1 MMKNYIYFFRNN
13 FKAVVFGI
21 LLILSSAGYAQVT
34 KTVGTTGADY
44 ATLKLAFDA
53 VNSGTL
59 TGAITLQVIDNTTE
73 TVSAVLN
80 ASGTGSA
87 SYTTV
92 IIYPTVTG
100 KTISGTISGPLIDL
114 NGADNVVIDGRLNQ
128 TGTKNLTISNTSA
141 ASTAGTSTIRFIN
154 DASSNTIK
162 YAYIKGSTL
171 DATGGIIN
179 FSTTTATTGNDSNII
194 DNNNITNTA
203 DANRP
208 LNAIY
213 SFGTSAK
220 ENSGNTISNNNI
232 YDFLN
237 KVAASNGINLSTNST
252 AWTIS
257 GNSFYETTQF
267 NTDGSIASTYAFTA
281 ININNAGVNFTVSNN
296 YIGGNSALAT
306 GTWEKSYTGTAGNTR
321 GSNNQFSG
329 IAINAGIATAGSE
342 SSIQGNTIKGFNWI
356 NSGNYTTGSFNG
368 LLLLGGTLN
377 VGTTLGNTI
386 GSPTTANAIKY
397 TAADGM
403 VNGIQI
409 NAATATGIIRVEN
422 NLVANITLIDYSA
435 FTGIFKNG
443 SATTVIIQNNTIRT
457 INASG
462 IYAVRL
468 AGIATQNGSGAMNV
482 AGYGIVGNTIS
493 GITNNSISGTPVS
506 GVTGILTQVK
516 ANIINNSISNL
527 TSYAA
532 NISNVDASVVGI
544 FARSNQDFTIRGN
557 RVWNIKNNNPSLGSS
572 AVQVVGI
579 FCDLSSLK
587 GATFNEI
594 SRNFIGDLSVADAS
608 ATGVII
614 LGIKAL
620 LQPLLSSG
628 SIKYAKVFNN
638 IVSIKGTTNA
648 TIYGISESDTNF
660 ATTTGYLDLYF
671 NTVNISG
678 GASAGANNSYA
689 LFSFSSVATGNIN
702 SNIFV
707 NTRSNSGTASGSH
720 YAINLAGATAPTSMN
735 YNNYY
740 VSGTGTVLGRFNGVD
755 QTTLTAWKA
764 ATGRDA
770 NSLNIDPQ
778 FNLAGG
784 TSVLHYKVAASLTGT
799 AVSGITTDYLAKT
812 RTVPT
817 MGAFEGVASNIYWL
831 GTTNNLWNV
840 GSNWSTGVV
849 PVSSNTIS
857 INSGTP
863 VLNQDFTVTGDLI
876 VSGTGTLTVSSAN
889 TLTVS
894 GIADFG
900 ERNVTFK
907 SDATATARFGTFT
920 GVLWNATNVTVE
932 RYIPGRRAYRFY
944 SSPVTTSTS
953 IYANL
958 QEGGSN
964 TAGLGTHITGA
975 GGSANGFDPTGT
987 NNPSMYTFDNATQ
1000 SWITGTNTNNTIL
1013 TPTTPIRLIVRG
1025 DRTISLATNT
1035 PPPTNTT
1042 LRATGTLFTGTT
1054 GISQSAVA
1062 DNYLFIGNP
1071 YQSPVNM
1078 KTTVSSATNLKQ
1090 YYYVWDPTL
1099 STRGAY
1105 VTRDL
1110 TAGVN
1115 STPSAVNDYLQPGQA
1130 CFVQASATAA
1140 TVLNFTE
1147 ANKYTTA
1154 TNPSVF
1160 RFANTQ
1166 EELPSL
1172 RVTLYDKNTLIAQGA
1187 AADGLVVLFGD
1198 DRTNAVDENDAGKLI
1213 NLDENLATKT
1223 SGKLFAIESKA
1234 LPTLTDEVQLDINT
1248 YRSTD
1253 YTLVIEGK
1261 NIEGVTAKLFDQLNQ
1276 TYTEIPESA
1285 AVNYNFSVNAGNA
1298 ASVAS
1303 DRFKI
1308 VFVDKPALN
1317 NEVFLYPNPSTGG
1330 IINLTFT
1337 DNTQESKVSIINI
1350 MGQLLYS
1357 KKVEAGQAV
1366 NLNQS
1371 FTPGVYFVKVE
1382 QGGKSVVKKL
1392 IIK

>member
-21 LLILSSAGYAQVT
+21 LLILSSAGYSQVT
-34 KTVGTTGADY
+34 KTVGTIGADY

-59 TGAITLQVIDNTTE
+59 TGAVTLQVIDNTTE

-100 KTISGTISGPLIDL
+100 KTISGAISGALIDL
-114 NGADNVVIDGRLNQ
+114 DGADNVVIDGRLNQ
-128 TGTKNLTISNTSA
+128 AGTKNLTISNTSF

-171 DATGGIIN
+171 EVTGGIIN
-179 FSTTTATTGNDSNII
+179 FSTTTATTGNDSNTI
-194 DNNNITNTA
+194 DNNNITNAA

-208 LNAIY
+208 LNSIY
-213 SFGTSAK
+213 SSGTSTK

-237 KVAASNGINLSTNST
+237 KTAASNGVNLSANST

-267 NTDGSIASTYAFTA
+267 NTDASIVATYAFTA
-281 ININNAGVNFTVSNN
+281 ITVNNNTGVNFTVSNN
-296 YIGGNSALAT
+296 FIGGNSAQAT
-306 GTWEKSYTGTAGNTR
+306 GTWEKSYTGTPGTNQ

-329 IAINAGIATAGSE
+329 IAINVGTSTA
-342 SSIQGNTIKGFNWI
+342 SSIQGNTVKGFNWI
-356 NSGNYTTGSFNG
+356 NSGSFTNGSFNG

-377 VGTTLGNTI
+377 VGTILGNTI
-386 GSPTTANAIKY
+386 GSPTTAEAIKY
-397 TAADGM
+397 TGVDGM
-403 VNGIQI
+403 FNGIQI
-409 NAATATGIIRVEN
+409 NASSTGDIKVEG
-422 NLVANITLIDYSA
+422 NLVANIRLIDYSA
-435 FTGIFKNG
+435 FTGIYKTG
-443 SATTVIIQNNTIRT
+443 SSTKVIIQNNTIRT
-457 INASG
+457 INATG
-462 IYAVRL
+462 VTAVRL
-468 AGIATQNGSGAMNV
+468 AGIATQSGSGSMLV
-482 AGYGIVGNTIS
+482 SGYGIVGNTIS
-493 GITNNSISGTPVS
+493 GITNNSVSGSPVS

-527 TSYAA
+527 TSYAV
-532 NISNVDASVVGI
+532 NNNDVDSSVLGI
-544 FARSNQDFTIRGN
+544 FARSNQDFIIKGN
-557 RVWNIKNNNPSLGSS
+557 KIWNIKNNSPTLGSV
-572 AVQVVGI
+572 AAQVVGI
-579 FCDLSSLK
+579 FCDTSTYAL
-587 GATFNEI
+587 NEI
-594 SRNFIGDLSVADAS
+594 SGNFVSDLSVADAS
-608 ATGVII
+608 STGAII
-614 LGIKAL
+614 VGIKVR
-620 LQPLLSSG
+620 LQTG
-628 SIKYAKVFNN
+628 TAKHTKLYNN
-638 IVSIKGTTNA
+638 VVSIKGTTSS
-648 TIYGISESDTNF
+648 TIYGITVADAAF

-671 NTVNISG
+671 NTVNITG

-755 QTTLTAWKA
+755 QTTLAAWKT
-764 ATGRDA
+764 ATARDG

-778 FNLAGG
+778 FTLAGG
-784 TSVLHYKVAASLTGT
+784 TSVLDYKVAVSLPGIAPVTT
-799 AVSGITTDYLAKT
+799 PTITTDYLAKT

-817 MGAFEGVASNIYWL
+817 MGAFEGIASNISWL

-849 PVSSNTIS
+849 PISSNTIS

-975 GGSANGFDPTGT
+975 GGSTNGFDPTGT
-987 NNPSMYTFDNATQ
+987 NNPSMYAFDNATQ

-1054 GISQSAVA
+1054 GVSESAVA

-1090 YYYVWDPTL
+1090 FYYVWDPTL
-1099 STRGAY
+1099 GTRGAY

-1110 TAGVN
+1110 TTETN
-1115 STPSAVNDYLQPGQA
+1115 SSITSAVDNYLQPGQA

-1198 DRTNAVDENDAGKLI
+1198 YRTNAVDENDAGKLI

-1223 SGKLFAIESKA
+1223 GGKLFSIESKA

-1276 TYTEIPESA
+1276 AYTEIPESA

-1382 QGGKSVVKKL
+1382 QGGKSVIKKL

>member
-13 FKAVVFGI
+13 FKVVFGM
-21 LLILSSAGYAQVT
+21 LLLLSSAGYSQIT
-34 KTVGTTGADY
+34 KTVGAAGADY

-59 TGAITLQVIDNTTE
+59 TGTITLQVIDNTTE
-73 TVSAVLN
+73 TASAVLN

-87 SYTTV
+87 SYTS
-92 IIYPTVTG
+92 IQIYPTVTN
-100 KTISGTISGPLIDL
+100 KTISGNLNGPIIDL
-114 NGADNVVIDGRLNQ
+114 NGADNVVIDGRVNQ
-128 TGTKNLTISNTSA
+128 TGTKNLTISNASVS
-141 ASTAGTSTIRFIN
+141 STAGTSTIRFIN

-171 DATGGIIN
+171 DVTGGIIN
-179 FSTTTATTGNDSNII
+179 FSTTTATTGNDSNTI
-194 DNNNITNTA
+194 DNNNITNAA
-203 DANRP
+203 DVNRP
-208 LNAIY
+208 LNSIY
-213 SFGTSAK
+213 SLGTSTK
-220 ENSGNTISNNNI
+220 ENSANTISNNNI

-237 KVAASNGINLSTNST
+237 KTAASNGVNLSTNST
-252 AWTIS
+252 VWTIS

-267 NTDGSIASTYAFTA
+267 NTDGSIGSAYAFTA
-281 ININNAGVNFTVSNN
+281 ITVNNAGVNFTVSNN
-296 YIGGNSALAT
+296 YIGGNSAQAT
-306 GTWEKSYTGTAGNTR
+306 GTWEKSYTGAAGNAV

-329 IAINAGIATAGSE
+329 IAINVGTSTA
-342 SSIQGNTIKGFNWI
+342 SSIQGNTVKGFNWI

-368 LLLLGGTLN
+368 LLLSGGALN
-377 VGTTLGNTI
+377 VGTILGNTI
-386 GSPTTANAIKY
+386 GSPATAESIKY
-397 TAADGM
+397 TGVDGM

-409 NAATATGIIRVEN
+409 NAPSSVGIITVQG
-422 NLVANITLIDYSA
+422 NLVANIRLIDYSA
-435 FTGIFKNG
+435 FSGIYKTG
-443 SATTVIIQNNTIRT
+443 SSTLVLIQNNTIRT
-457 INASG
+457 INATG
-462 IYAVRL
+462 VTAVRL
-468 AGIATQNGSGAMNV
+468 AGIKAESGSGTLLGT
-482 AGYGIVGNTIS
+482 GYGIVGNTIS
-493 GITNNSISGTPVS
+493 GMTNNSISGTPVS
-506 GVTGILTQVK
+506 GVTGILSQVK

-527 TSYAA
+527 TTYTV
-532 NISNVDASVVGI
+532 NTDIVDSSVVGI
-544 FARSNQDFTIRGN
+544 FARSNQDFIIKGN

-579 FCDLSSLK
+579 FCDTSTYSL
-587 GATFNEI
+587 NEI
-594 SRNFIGDLSVADAS
+594 SGNFVSDLSVADAS
-608 ATGVII
+608 STAAII
-614 LGIKAL
+614 LGIKVRL
-620 LQPLLSSG
+620 ITG
-628 SIKYAKVFNN
+628 TAKHTKLYNN
-638 IVSIKGTTNA
+638 VVSIKGTTSS
-648 TIYGISESDTNF
+648 TIYGITVADSGFT
-660 ATTTGYLDLYF
+660 TTTGYLDLYF
-671 NTVNISG
+671 NTVNITG

-689 LFSFSSVATGNIN
+689 LFSFSSVATGSIK

-707 NTRSNSGTASGSH
+707 NTRSNSGTASGAH
-720 YAINLAGATAPTSMN
+720 YAINLAGATAPTSMD

-755 QTTLTAWKA
+755 QTTLAAWKA
-764 ATGRDA
+764 ATLKDA

-778 FNLAGG
+778 FTLAGG
-784 TSVLHYKVAASLTGT
+784 TSVLDYKVAASLTGT

-812 RTVPT
+812 RSVPT

-849 PVSSNTIS
+849 PTSSNTIS

-876 VSGTGTLTVSSAN
+876 VSGTGTLTINSAN

-900 ERNVTFK
+900 GKNVTFK

-920 GVLWNATNVTVE
+920 GILWNADNITVE
-932 RYIPGRRAYRFY
+932 RYIPARRAYRFY

-958 QEGGSN
+958 QEGGSS

-975 GGSANGFDPTGT
+975 GGSSNGFDPTGT
-987 NNPSMYTFDNATQ
+987 NNPSMFTFDNATQ
-1000 SWITGTNTNNTIL
+1000 SWITATNTNNSIL
-1013 TPTTPIRLIVRG
+1013 TPTIPIRLMVRG

-1035 PPPTNTT
+1035 PTPTNTT

-1054 GISQSAVA
+1054 GVSESAIA

-1090 YYYVWDPTL
+1090 FYYVWDPTL

-1105 VTRDL
+1105 VARDL
-1110 TAGVN
+1110 TAEIN
-1115 STPSAVNDYLQPGQA
+1115 SITSAVDNYLQPGQA

-1140 TVLNFTE
+1140 TALSFTE

-1154 TNPSVF
+1154 TNPNVF

-1166 EELPSL
+1166 EELSSL
-1172 RVTLYDKNTLIAQGA
+1172 RVTLYDKNTLIAQGT
-1187 AADGLVVLFGD
+1187 AADGLVVLFGAD
-1198 DRTNAVDENDAGKLI
+1198 KTNAVDANDAGKLI

-1223 SGKLFAIESKA
+1223 SGKLFTIESKA
-1234 LPTLTDEVQLDINT
+1234 LPTLTDEIQLDINT

-1253 YTLVIEGK
+1253 YTFVIEGK

-1285 AVNYNFSVNAGNA
+1285 SVNYNFSVNAANS

-1308 VFVDKPALN
+1308 VFVNKPALN
-1317 NEVFLYPNPSTGG
+1317 SEVFLYPNPSNGG

-1337 DNTQESKVSIINI
+1337 DNTQESKVSIINM

-1357 KKVEAGQAV
+1357 KKVEAGQTV

-1371 FTPGVYFVKVE
+1371 FTPGIYFVKIE

>member
-21 LLILSSAGYAQVT
+21 LLILSSAGYSQVT
-34 KTVGTTGADY
+34 KTVGTIGADY

-59 TGAITLQVIDNTTE
+59 TGAVTLQVIDNTTE

-100 KTISGTISGPLIDL
+100 KTISGAISGALIDL
-114 NGADNVVIDGRLNQ
+114 DGADNVVIDGRLNQ
-128 TGTKNLTISNTSA
+128 AGTKNLTISNTSA

-171 DATGGIIN
+171 EVTGGIIN

-194 DNNNITNTA
+194 DNNNITNTV

-213 SFGTSAK
+213 SLGTIAKDNSA
-220 ENSGNTISNNNI
+220 NTISNNNI

-237 KVAASNGINLSTNST
+237 KTAASNGVNLSANST

-267 NTDGSIASTYAFTA
+267 NTDGGTGINFAYTA
-281 ININNAGVNFTVSNN
+281 INIINTGVNFTVSNN
-296 YIGGNSALAT
+296 FIGGNSALAT
-306 GTWEKSYTGTAGNTR
+306 GTWEKSYTGAAGITLS
-321 GSNNQFSG
+321 SNNQFSG
-329 IAINAGIATAGSE
+329 IAINAGIGTA

-356 NSGNYTTGSFNG
+356 NSGDYTTGSFNG
-368 LLLLGGTLN
+368 LLLSGGTLN

-386 GSPTTANAIKY
+386 GSPTTAEAIKY
-397 TAADGM
+397 TGIDGYC
-403 VNGIQI
+403 NGIHI
-409 NAATATGIIRVEN
+409 NALVNTGIIRVEN
-422 NLVANITLIDYSA
+422 NLVANIRMIGYSA
-435 FTGIFKNG
+435 FSGIYKSG
-443 SATTVIIQNNTIRT
+443 TSATVNIQNNTIRT
-457 INASG
+457 INAAGVTDVRLSG
-462 IYAVRL
+462 IRTDL
-468 AGIATQNGSGAMNV
+468 GSMHGA
-482 AGYGIVGNTIS
+482 YGIIGNTIS
-493 GITNNSISGTPVS
+493 GITNNSVSGGKVS
-506 GVTGILTQVK
+506 GVTGILTQIHT
-516 ANIINNSISNL
+516 NIINNSISNL
-527 TSYAA
+527 TAYGL
-532 NISNVDASVVGI
+532 NTDNVDSSVLGI
-544 FARSNQDFTIRGN
+544 FARSNKDFIIRGN
-557 RVWNIKNNNPSLGSS
+557 RIWNIKNNNPTIGGS
-572 AVQVVGI
+572 AVQVIGI
-579 FCDLSSLK
+579 FCDPSTLST
-587 GATFNEI
+587 GEI
-594 SRNFIGDLSVADAS
+594 SGNYIGDLSVADAS
-608 ATGVII
+608 STGAII
-614 LGIKAL
+614 VGIKVR
-620 LQPLLSSG
+620 LQAG
-628 SIKYAKVFNN
+628 KHIKVFNN
-638 IVSIKGTTNA
+638 VVGIKGTTSS
-648 TIYGISESDTNF
+648 TIYGISGADLGFT
-660 ATTTGYLDLYF
+660 TTTGYLELYF
-671 NTVNISG
+671 NTVNITG
-678 GASAGANNSYA
+678 GASAGANPSYA
-689 LFSFSSVATGNIN
+689 LFSFSSVATGSIK
-702 SNIFV
+702 SNVFV

-720 YAINLAGATAPTSMN
+720 YAINLAGATAPTSMD
-735 YNNYY
+735 YNDYY
-740 VSGTGTVLGRFNGVD
+740 VLGTGTVLGRFNGVD

-764 ATGRDA
+764 ATLKDA

-817 MGAFEGVASNIYWL
+817 MGAFEGIASNISWL

-849 PVSSNTIS
+849 PISSNTIS

-975 GGSANGFDPTGT
+975 GGSTNGFDPTGT
-987 NNPSMYTFDNATQ
+987 NNPSMYAFDNATQ

-1054 GISQSAVA
+1054 GVSESAVA

-1090 YYYVWDPTL
+1090 FYYVWDPTL
-1099 STRGAY
+1099 GTRGAY

-1110 TAGVN
+1110 TTETN
-1115 STPSAVNDYLQPGQA
+1115 SSITSAVDNYLQPGQA

-1223 SGKLFAIESKA
+1223 GGKLFSIESKA

-1276 TYTEIPESA
+1276 AYTEIPESA

-1337 DNTQESKVSIINI
+1337 DNSQESKVSIINI

>member
-1 MMKNYIYFFRNN
+1 M
-13 FKAVVFGI
+13 
-21 LLILSSAGYAQVT
+21 LLLLSSAGYSQIT
-34 KTVGTTGADY
+34 KTVGATGADY

-59 TGAITLQVIDNTTE
+59 TGTITLQVIDNTTE
-73 TVSAVLN
+73 TASAVLN

-87 SYTTV
+87 SYTS
-92 IIYPTVTG
+92 IQIYPTVTN
-100 KTISGTISGPLIDL
+100 KTISGNLNGPIIDL
-114 NGADNVVIDGRLNQ
+114 NGADNVVIDGRVNQ

-141 ASTAGTSTIRFIN
+141 ALIAGTSTIRFIN

-162 YAYIKGSTL
+162 YTYIKGSTL
-171 DATGGIIN
+171 DTTGGIIN
-179 FSTTTATTGNDSNII
+179 FSTTTATTGNDSNTI
-194 DNNNITNTA
+194 DNNNITNAA

-208 LNAIY
+208 LNSIY
-213 SFGTSAK
+213 SLGTSAK
-220 ENSGNTISNNNI
+220 ENSANTISNNNI

-237 KVAASNGINLSTNST
+237 KTAASNGVNLSTNST

-267 NTDGSIASTYAFTA
+267 NTDASIVSTYAFTA

-296 YIGGNSALAT
+296 FIGGNSAQAT
-306 GTWEKSYTGTAGNTR
+306 GTWEKSYTGTPGTNQ

-329 IAINAGIATAGSE
+329 IAINVGTSTA

-356 NSGNYTTGSFNG
+356 NSGSYINGSFNG
-368 LLLLGGTLN
+368 LLLSGGALN
-377 VGTTLGNTI
+377 VGTILGNTI
-386 GSPTTANAIKY
+386 GSPTTVNAIKY
-397 TAADGM
+397 TGVDGM

-409 NAATATGIIRVEN
+409 NAASATGIIKVEG

-435 FTGIFKNG
+435 FSGIYKTGGN
-443 SATTVIIQNNTIRT
+443 TTVLIQNNTIRT

-462 IYAVRL
+462 VTAVRIS
-468 AGIATQNGSGAMNV
+468 GIKLESGSGAMNG
-482 AGYGIVGNTIS
+482 AGSGIVGNTIS

-527 TSYAA
+527 TSYTV
-532 NISNVDASVVGI
+532 NTSNVDASVVGI
-544 FARSNQDFTIRGN
+544 FARSSQDFIITGN
-557 RVWNIKNNNPSLGSS
+557 RVWNIKNDNPSLGSS

-579 FCDLSSLK
+579 FCDPSQLNS
-587 GATFNEI
+587 NDI
-594 SRNFIGDLSVADAS
+594 SGNFISDLSIADPNSTA
-608 ATGVII
+608 AII
-614 LGIKAL
+614 SGIKIRP
-620 LQPLLSSG
+620 QTNTPLRH
-628 SIKYAKVFNN
+628 IKVSNN

-648 TIYGISESDTNF
+648 TIYGISEADLGF
-660 ATTTGYLDLYF
+660 ATTTGYVDLYF
-671 NTVNISG
+671 NTVNITG
-678 GASAGANNSYA
+678 GASAGTNPSYA
-689 LFSFSSVATGNIN
+689 LFSFSSTTARNIKN
-702 SNIFV
+702 NIFV
-707 NTRSNSGTASGSH
+707 NTRTNSGTASGTH
-720 YAINLAGATAPTSMN
+720 YAISASTAPTSIN
-735 YNNYY
+735 YNDYY
-740 VSGTGTVLGRFNGVD
+740 VSGTGTVLGRFNAVD
-755 QTTLTAWKA
+755 QTTLAAWQTA
-764 ATGRDA
+764 TTQDA

-778 FNLAGG
+778 FTLAGG
-784 TSVLHYKVAASLTGT
+784 TSVLDYKVAASLTGT
-799 AVSGITTDYLAKT
+799 AVSGITTDYLSKT

-817 MGAFEGVASNIYWL
+817 MGAFEGIASNIYWL

-849 PVSSNTIS
+849 PTSSNTIS

-863 VLNQDFTVTGDLI
+863 VLNQDFTVAGDLI
-876 VSGTGTLTVSSAN
+876 VSGTGTLTINSAN

-900 ERNVTFK
+900 GKNVTFK

-920 GVLWNATNVTVE
+920 GILWNADNITVE
-932 RYIPGRRAYRFY
+932 RYIPARRAYRFY

-958 QEGGSN
+958 QEGGSS

-1000 SWITGTNTNNTIL
+1000 SWITATNTNNSILSPTI
-1013 TPTTPIRLIVRG
+1013 PIRLMVRG

-1035 PPPTNTT
+1035 PTPTNTT

-1054 GISQSAVA
+1054 GVSESAIA

-1090 YYYVWDPTL
+1090 FYYVWDPTL

-1105 VTRDL
+1105 VARDL
-1110 TAGVN
+1110 TTEIN
-1115 STPSAVNDYLQPGQA
+1115 SITSAVDNYLQPGQA

-1154 TNPSVF
+1154 TNQNVF

-1166 EELPSL
+1166 EELSSL

-1187 AADGLVVLFGD
+1187 AADGLVVLFGAD
-1198 DRTNAVDENDAGKLI
+1198 KTNEVDANDAGKLI

-1223 SGKLFAIESKA
+1223 SGKLFTIESKA
-1234 LPTLTDEVQLDINT
+1234 LPTLTDEIQLDINT

-1253 YTLVIEGK
+1253 YTFVIEGK

-1285 AVNYNFSVNAGNA
+1285 SVNYNFSVNAANS

-1308 VFVDKPALN
+1308 VFVNKPALN
-1317 NEVFLYPNPSTGG
+1317 NEVFLYPNPSNGG

-1337 DNTQESKVSIINI
+1337 DNTQESKVSIINM

-1357 KKVEAGQAV
+1357 KKVEAGQTV

-1371 FTPGVYFVKVE
+1371 FTPGIYFVKIE

>member
-13 FKAVVFGI
+13 FKVVFGI
-21 LLILSSAGYAQVT
+21 LLLLSSAGYSQVT
-34 KTVGTTGADY
+34 KTVGATGADY

-59 TGAITLQVIDNTTE
+59 TGTITLQVIDNTTE
-73 TVSAVLN
+73 TAAAVLN

-92 IIYPTVTG
+92 IIYPTVTN
-100 KTISGTISGPLIDL
+100 KTISGNLNGPIIDL

-128 TGTKNLTISNTSA
+128 TGAKNLTISNASVS
-141 ASTAGTSTIRFIN
+141 STAGTSTIRFIN

-179 FSTTTATTGNDSNII
+179 FSTTTVTTGNDSNTI
-194 DNNNITNTA
+194 DNNNITNAA

-208 LNAIY
+208 LNSIY
-213 SFGTSAK
+213 SLGTSAK
-220 ENSGNTISNNNI
+220 ENSANTISNNNI

-237 KVAASNGINLSTNST
+237 KTAASNGVNLSTNST

-267 NTDGSIASTYAFTA
+267 NTDGSIGSTYAFTA
-281 ININNAGVNFTVSNN
+281 ITVNNAGVNFTVSNN
-296 YIGGNSALAT
+296 FVGGSGALCT
-306 GTWEKSYTGTAGNTR
+306 GTWEKSFTGASGNNV

-329 IAINAGIATAGSE
+329 IAITVGTSTA

-368 LLLLGGTLN
+368 LLLSGGALN
-377 VGTTLGNTI
+377 VGTILGNTI
-386 GSPTTANAIKY
+386 GSPTTAEAIKY
-397 TAADGM
+397 TGVDGM
-403 VNGIQI
+403 FNGIQI
-409 NAATATGIIRVEN
+409 NAPSSVGIITVQG
-422 NLVANITLIDYSA
+422 NLVANIRLIDYSA
-435 FTGIFKNG
+435 FSGIYKTGG
-443 SATTVIIQNNTIRT
+443 STLVLIQNNTIRT
-457 INASG
+457 INATG
-462 IYAVRL
+462 VTAVRL
-468 AGIATQNGSGAMNV
+468 AGIKTESGSGVMNLT
-482 AGYGIVGNTIS
+482 GYGIVGNTIS
-493 GITNNSISGTPVS
+493 DITNNSISGTAVS
-506 GVTGILTQVK
+506 GVTGILTPVK

-527 TSYAA
+527 TSYTA
-532 NISNVDASVVGI
+532 NNQDVDSSVVGI
-544 FARSNQDFTIRGN
+544 FGRSNQDFIIKGN
-557 RVWNIKNNNPSLGSS
+557 RIWNIKNNNPSLGSV

-579 FCDLSSLK
+579 FCDTSTAGS
-587 GATFNEI
+587 NEI
-594 SRNFIGDLSVADAS
+594 SGNFVSDLSVADAS
-608 ATGVII
+608 STVTII
-614 LGIKAL
+614 VGIKVRL
-620 LQPLLSSG
+620 ITG
-628 SIKYAKVFNN
+628 NN
-638 IVSIKGTTNA
+638 KHTKLYNNVVSIKGTTSS
-648 TIYGISESDTNF
+648 TIYGITVADANF

-671 NTVNISG
+671 NTVNITG
-678 GASAGANNSYA
+678 GASAGTNPSYA
-689 LFSFSSVATGNIN
+689 LFSFSSVATGSIN
-702 SNIFV
+702 SNIFT

-740 VSGTGTVLGRFNGVD
+740 VSGTGTVLGRFNSVD
-755 QTTLTAWKA
+755 QTTLAAWKT
-764 ATGRDA
+764 ATAKDA

-778 FNLAGG
+778 FTLAGG
-784 TSVLHYKVAASLTGT
+784 TSVLDYKVAASLTGT

-849 PVSSNTIS
+849 PISSNTIS

-876 VSGTGTLTVSSAN
+876 VSGTGTLTVNSAN

-920 GVLWNATNVTVE
+920 GILWNATNVTVE
-932 RYIPGRRAYRFY
+932 RYIPARRAYRFY

-964 TAGLGTHITGA
+964 TAGLGTHITGT
-975 GGSANGFDPTGT
+975 GGAANGFDPTGT
-987 NNPSMYTFDNATQ
+987 NNPSMYTFENATQ
-1000 SWITGTNTNNTIL
+1000 SWIAATNTNNSIL
-1013 TPTTPIRLIVRG
+1013 SPTTPIRLMVRG
-1025 DRTISLATNT
+1025 DRTISLLTNT
-1035 PPPTNTT
+1035 PTPTNTT

-1054 GISQSAVA
+1054 GISESATA

-1090 YYYVWDPTL
+1090 FYYVWDPTL
-1099 STRGAY
+1099 GTRGAY
-1105 VTRDL
+1105 VARDL
-1110 TAGVN
+1110 TNGVN
-1115 STPSAVNDYLQPGQA
+1115 SVTSAVNDYLQPGQA
-1130 CFVQASATAA
+1130 CFVQATATAA

-1154 TNPSVF
+1154 TNQNVF

-1166 EELPSL
+1166 EELSSL
-1172 RVTLYDKNTLIAQGA
+1172 RVTLYDKNTLIAQGT
-1187 AADGLVVLFGD
+1187 AADGLVVLFGAD
-1198 DRTNAVDENDAGKLI
+1198 KTNAIDENDAGKLI

-1223 SGKLFAIESKA
+1223 NGKLFTIESKA
-1234 LPTLTDEVQLDINT
+1234 LPTLTDEIQLDINT

-1253 YTLVIEGK
+1253 YTFVIEGI

-1285 AVNYNFSVNAGNA
+1285 AVNYNFSVNAANSP
-1298 ASVAS
+1298 SVVS

-1308 VFVDKPALN
+1308 VFVNKPALN

-1357 KKVEAGQAV
+1357 KKLEAGQTV

-1371 FTPGVYFVKVE
+1371 FSPGIYFVKIE

>member
-13 FKAVVFGI
+13 FKVVFGM
-21 LLILSSAGYAQVT
+21 LLLLSSAGYSQIT
-34 KTVGTTGADY
+34 KTVGAAGADY
-44 ATLKLAFDA
+44 ATLKLAFDD

-59 TGAITLQVIDNTTE
+59 TGTITLQVIDNTTE
-73 TVSAVLN
+73 TASAVLN

-87 SYTTV
+87 SYTS
-92 IIYPTVTG
+92 IQIYPTVTN
-100 KTISGTISGPLIDL
+100 KTISGNLNGPIIDL
-114 NGADNVVIDGRLNQ
+114 DGADNVVIDGRLNQ
-128 TGTKNLTISNTSA
+128 TGTKNLTISNASVS
-141 ASTAGTSTIRFIN
+141 STAGTSTIRFIN

-171 DATGGIIN
+171 DTTGGIIN
-179 FSTTTATTGNDSNII
+179 FSTTTATTGNDSNTI
-194 DNNNITNTA
+194 DNNNITNAA

-208 LNAIY
+208 LNSIY
-213 SFGTSAK
+213 SLGTSAK
-220 ENSGNTISNNNI
+220 ENSSNTISNNNI

-237 KVAASNGINLSTNST
+237 KTAASNGVNLSTNST

-267 NTDGSIASTYAFTA
+267 NTDGGTGANFPYTA
-281 ININNAGVNFTVSNN
+281 ININNTGVNFTVSNN
-296 YIGGNSALAT
+296 FIGGNSALAT
-306 GTWEKSYTGTAGNTR
+306 GTWEKSYTGAAGNTLS
-321 GSNNQFSG
+321 SNNQFSG
-329 IAINAGIATAGSE
+329 IAINAGIGTA

-356 NSGNYTTGSFNG
+356 NSGDYNNGSFNG
-368 LLLLGGTLN
+368 LLLSGGTLN
-377 VGTTLGNTI
+377 VGTVVGNTI
-386 GSPTTANAIKY
+386 GSPTTPESIKY
-397 TAADGM
+397 TGIDGYC
-403 VNGIQI
+403 NGIHI
-409 NAATATGIIRVEN
+409 NAASGTGIIRVEG
-422 NLVANITLIDYSA
+422 NLVANIRLINYSA
-435 FTGIFKNG
+435 FSGIYKSG
-443 SATTVIIQNNTIRT
+443 TSLTVNIQNNTIRT
-457 INASG
+457 INATG
-462 IYAVRL
+462 VTAVRL
-468 AGIATQNGSGAMNV
+468 SGIRTDLGSMNGI
-482 AGYGIVGNTIS
+482 YGIIGNTIS
-493 GITNNSISGTPVS
+493 GITNNSISGGGVS
-506 GVTGILTQVK
+506 GVTGILAPVH

-527 TSYAA
+527 TAYGV
-532 NISNVDASVVGI
+532 NVHDTDSSVIGI
-544 FARSNQDFTIRGN
+544 FARTNKDFVIRGN
-557 RVWNIKNNNPSLGSS
+557 KISNIKNNNPSLGSN
-572 AVQVVGI
+572 AVQVVGV
-579 FCDLSSLK
+579 FCDPSTYAS
-587 GATFNEI
+587 GEI
-594 SRNFIGDLSVADAS
+594 SGNFIGDLSVADAS
-608 ATGVII
+608 STGAII
-614 LGIKAL
+614 LGIKVR
-620 LQPLLSSG
+620 LQAG
-628 SIKYAKVFNN
+628 KHIKVFNN
-638 IVSIKGTTNA
+638 VVGIKGTTSSN
-648 TIYGISESDTNF
+648 IYGISEADSGFT
-660 ATTTGYLDLYF
+660 TTTGYLELYF
-671 NTVNISG
+671 NTVNITGS
-678 GASAGANNSYA
+678 ASAGANNSYA
-689 LFSFSSVATGNIN
+689 LFSFSSVATGSIN

-740 VSGTGTVLGRFNGVD
+740 VSGTGTVLGRFNSVD
-755 QTTLTAWKA
+755 QTTLAAWQTATAK
-764 ATGRDA
+764 DA

-778 FNLAGG
+778 FTLAGG
-784 TSVLHYKVAASLTGT
+784 TSVLDYKVAASLTGT

-849 PVSSNTIS
+849 PISSNTIS

-863 VLNQDFTVTGDLI
+863 VLNQDFTVAGDLI
-876 VSGTGTLTVSSAN
+876 VSGTGTLTVNSAN

-907 SDATATARFGTFT
+907 SDATATARFGTLT
-920 GVLWNATNVTVE
+920 GTLLNANNVTVE
-932 RYIPGRRAYRFY
+932 RYIPARRAYRFY

-958 QEGGSN
+958 QEGGSS

-975 GGSANGFDPTGT
+975 GGSSNGFDPTGT
-987 NNPSMYTFDNATQ
+987 NNPSMFTFDNATQ
-1000 SWITGTNTNNTIL
+1000 SWITATNTNNSIL
-1013 TPTTPIRLIVRG
+1013 TPTIPIRLMVRG

-1035 PPPTNTT
+1035 PTPTNTT

-1054 GISQSAVA
+1054 GVSESAIA

-1090 YYYVWDPTL
+1090 FYYVWDPTL

-1105 VTRDL
+1105 VARDL
-1110 TAGVN
+1110 TAEIN
-1115 STPSAVNDYLQPGQA
+1115 SITSAVDNYLQPGQA

-1140 TVLNFTE
+1140 TVLSFTE

-1154 TNPSVF
+1154 TNQNVF

-1166 EELPSL
+1166 EELSSL
-1172 RVTLYDKNTLIAQGA
+1172 RVTLYDKNTLIAQGT
-1187 AADGLVVLFGD
+1187 AADGLVVLFGS
-1198 DRTNAVDENDAGKLI
+1198 DRTNAVDANDAGKLI

-1223 SGKLFAIESKA
+1223 SGKLFTIESKA
-1234 LPTLTDEVQLDINT
+1234 LPTLTDEIQLDINT

-1253 YTLVIEGK
+1253 YTFVIEGI

-1285 AVNYNFSVNAGNA
+1285 SVNYNFSVNAANS

-1308 VFVDKPALN
+1308 VFVNKPALN
-1317 NEVFLYPNPSTGG
+1317 NEVFLYPNPSNGG

-1337 DNTQESKVSIINI
+1337 DNTQESKVSIINM

-1357 KKVEAGQAV
+1357 KKVEAGQTV

-1371 FTPGVYFVKVE
+1371 FTPGIYFVKIE

>member
-13 FKAVVFGI
+13 FKAVGFGM
-21 LLILSSAGYAQVT
+21 LLLLSVAGYSQVT
-34 KTVGTTGADY
+34 KTVGATGADY
-44 ATLKLAFDA
+44 ATLKLAFDD

-59 TGAITLQVIDNTTE
+59 TGTITLQVIDNTTE
-73 TVSAVLN
+73 TAAAVLN

-87 SYTTV
+87 SYTS
-92 IIYPTVTG
+92 IQIYPTVTN
-100 KTISGTISGPLIDL
+100 KTISGNLNGPIIDL

-141 ASTAGTSTIRFIN
+141 APTAGTSTIRFIN

-162 YAYIKGSTL
+162 YTYIKGSTL
-171 DATGGIIN
+171 DVTGGIIN
-179 FSTTTATTGNDSNII
+179 FSTTTATTGNDSNTI
-194 DNNNITNTA
+194 DNNNITNAA

-208 LNAIY
+208 LNSIY
-213 SFGTSAK
+213 SLGTSAK
-220 ENSGNTISNNNI
+220 ENSANTISNNNI

-237 KVAASNGINLSTNST
+237 KTATSNGIDLVANST

-267 NTDGSIASTYAFTA
+267 NTDGSIGSTYAFTA
-281 ININNAGVNFTVSNN
+281 ININNTGVNFTVSNN
-296 YIGGNSALAT
+296 YIGGNSAQAT
-306 GTWEKSYTGTAGNTR
+306 GTWEKSYTGAAGNAV

-329 IAINAGIATAGSE
+329 ISINVGTSTA

-368 LLLLGGTLN
+368 LLLLGGALN
-377 VGTTLGNTI
+377 VGTILGNTI
-386 GSPTTANAIKY
+386 GSPTTAEAIKY
-397 TAADGM
+397 TGVDGM
-403 VNGIQI
+403 FNGIQI
-409 NAATATGIIRVEN
+409 NAPSSLVDIKVEG
-422 NLVANITLIDYSA
+422 NLVANIRLIDYSA
-435 FTGIFKNG
+435 FSGIYKTG
-443 SATTVIIQNNTIRT
+443 SSTLVIIQNNTIRT
-457 INASG
+457 INATGVTAVRISG
-462 IYAVRL
+462 IKTEA
-468 AGIATQNGSGAMNV
+468 GSGSLLGS
-482 AGYGIVGNTIS
+482 GYGIVGNTIS
-493 GITNNSISGTPVS
+493 DITNNSISGTSVS

-516 ANIINNSISNL
+516 ANVINNSISNL
-527 TSYAA
+527 TSYTV
-532 NISNVDASVVGI
+532 NTSIIDSSVLGI
-544 FARSNQDFTIRGN
+544 FARTSTPQDFVIRGN

-579 FCDLSSLK
+579 FCDASTYS
-587 GATFNEI
+587 GNEI
-594 SRNFIGDLSVADAS
+594 SGNFVSDLSVADAS
-608 ATGVII
+608 STGAII
-614 LGIKAL
+614 LGIKVR
-620 LQPLLSSG
+620 LQTG
-628 SIKYAKVFNN
+628 STRRMKLFNN
-638 IVSIKGTTNA
+638 VVSIKGVTNA
-648 TIYGISESDTNF
+648 TIYGITGADAGFT
-660 ATTTGYLDLYF
+660 TTTGYLELYF
-671 NTVNISG
+671 NTVNITGS
-678 GASAGANNSYA
+678 ASAGANPSYA
-689 LFSFSSVATGNIN
+689 LFSFSSSAAATRNIKN
-702 SNIFV
+702 NIFV
-707 NTRSNSGTASGSH
+707 NTRTNSGTASGSH
-720 YAINLAGATAPTSMN
+720 YAISESTAPTSIN
-735 YNNYY
+735 YNDYY
-740 VSGTGTVLGRFNGVD
+740 VSGTGTVLGRFNSVD
-755 QTTLTAWKA
+755 QTTLAAWQTATA
-764 ATGRDA
+764 QDA

-778 FNLAGG
+778 FTLAGG
-784 TSVLHYKVAASLTGT
+784 TSVLHYKVGVSLPGT
-799 AVSGITTDYLAKT
+799 ATNATPTITTDYLAKT

-817 MGAFEGVASNIYWL
+817 MGAFEGIASNISWV

-849 PVSSNTIS
+849 PISSNTIS
-857 INSGTP
+857 IATGTP
-863 VLNQDFTVTGDLI
+863 ILNQDFTVTGDLI
-876 VSGTGTLTVSSAN
+876 VSGTGTLTINPAN

-900 ERNVTFK
+900 DKNVTFK

-920 GVLWNATNVTVE
+920 GVLWNAHNVTVE
-932 RYIPGRRAYRFY
+932 RYIPARRAYRFY

-1000 SWITGTNTNNTIL
+1000 SWITGTNTNNSIL
-1013 TPTTPIRLIVRG
+1013 TPTIPIRLMVRG

-1035 PPPTNTT
+1035 PTPTNTT

-1054 GISQSAVA
+1054 GVSESAIA

-1078 KTTVSSATNLKQ
+1078 KATVSSATNLKQ
-1090 YYYVWDPTL
+1090 FYYVWDPTL
-1099 STRGAY
+1099 GTRGAY

-1110 TAGVN
+1110 TAETN
-1115 STPSAVNDYLQPGQA
+1115 SVTSAVDNYLQPGQA
-1130 CFVQASATAA
+1130 CLVQASATAA
-1140 TVLNFTE
+1140 TVLSFTE

-1154 TNPSVF
+1154 TNPNVF

-1166 EELPSL
+1166 EELSSL
-1172 RVTLYDKNTLIAQGA
+1172 RVTLYDKNTLIAQGT
-1187 AADGLVVLFGD
+1187 AADGLVVLFGAD
-1198 DRTNAVDENDAGKLI
+1198 KTNAVDANDAGKLI

-1223 SGKLFAIESKA
+1223 SGKLFTIESKA
-1234 LPTLTDEVQLDINT
+1234 LPTLTDEIQLDINT

-1253 YTLVIEGK
+1253 YTFVIEGK

-1285 AVNYNFSVNAGNA
+1285 AVNYNFAVNAANSASIA
-1298 ASVAS
+1298 A

-1308 VFVDKPALN
+1308 VFVNKPGLN

-1357 KKVEAGQAV
+1357 KKVEAGQTV

-1371 FTPGVYFVKVE
+1371 FTPGIYFVKVE

>member
-1 MMKNYIYFFRNN
+1 M
-13 FKAVVFGI
+13 
-21 LLILSSAGYAQVT
+21 LSSAGYSQVT
-34 KTVGTTGADY
+34 KTVGATGADY
-44 ATLKLAFDA
+44 ATLKAAFDA

-100 KTISGTISGPLIDL
+100 KTISGAISGALIDL

-128 TGTKNLTISNTSA
+128 TGTKNLTILNTS
-141 ASTAGTSTIRFIN
+141 TDLIAGTSTIRFIN

-162 YAYIKGSTL
+162 YSYIKGSTL

-179 FSTTTATTGNDSNII
+179 FSTTTATTGNDSNTI
-194 DNNNITNTA
+194 DNNNITNAA

-208 LNAIY
+208 LNSIY
-213 SFGTSAK
+213 SLGTSAK
-220 ENSGNTISNNNI
+220 ENSANTISNNNI

-237 KVAASNGINLSTNST
+237 KTAASNGINLSTNST

-267 NTDGSIASTYAFTA
+267 NTDGSIGTAYAFRV

-296 YIGGNSALAT
+296 FIGGNSAQAT
-306 GTWEKSYTGTAGNTR
+306 GTWEKSYTGAAGNGV

-329 IAINAGIATAGSE
+329 IAISAGIATAGTE

-435 FTGIFKNG
+435 FTGIYKNG

-457 INASG
+457 INATG

-468 AGIATQNGSGAMNV
+468 AGIKLESSSGSMIV
-482 AGYGIVGNTIS
+482 TGYGIVGNTIS

-506 GVTGILTQVK
+506 GVTGILSQVK

-527 TSYAA
+527 TSYTV
-532 NISNVDASVVGI
+532 NTSNVDASVVGI
-544 FARSNQDFTIRGN
+544 FARSNQDFIIRGN

-587 GATFNEI
+587 GVNFNEI

-620 LQPLLSSG
+620 LQPLPSSG

-671 NTVNISG
+671 NTVNITG

-720 YAINLAGATAPTSMN
+720 YAINLAGATAPTSMD

-740 VSGTGTVLGRFNGVD
+740 VSGTGTVLGRFNSVD
-755 QTTLTAWKA
+755 QTTLAAWKA
-764 ATGRDA
+764 ATGKDA

-778 FNLAGG
+778 FTLAGG
-784 TSVLHYKVAASLTGT
+784 TSVLDYKVAVSLPGIAPATT
-799 AVSGITTDYLAKT
+799 PAITTDYLAKT

-817 MGAFEGVASNIYWL
+817 MGAFEGIASNIYWL

-849 PVSSNTIS
+849 PTSSNTIS

-876 VSGTGTLTVSSAN
+876 VSGTGTLTVDPAN

-920 GVLWNATNVTVE
+920 GILWNADNVTVE

-964 TAGLGTHITGA
+964 TAGLGTHITGT

-987 NNPSMYTFDNATQ
+987 NNPSMFTFDNATQ
-1000 SWITGTNTNNTIL
+1000 SWITGTNTNNSIL
-1013 TPTTPIRLIVRG
+1013 TPTIPMRLMVRG
-1025 DRTISLATNT
+1025 DRTISLTTNT
-1035 PPPTNTT
+1035 PTPTNTT
-1042 LRATGTLFTGTT
+1042 LRATGTLFTGST
-1054 GISQSAVA
+1054 GVSESAIA

-1090 YYYVWDPTL
+1090 FYYVWDPTL
-1099 STRGAY
+1099 GTRGAY

-1110 TAGVN
+1110 TAETN
-1115 STPSAVNDYLQPGQA
+1115 SITSAVDNYLQPGQA
-1130 CFVQASATAA
+1130 CLVQANATAA
-1140 TVLNFTE
+1140 TALTFTE

-1154 TNPSVF
+1154 TNPNVF

-1166 EELPSL
+1166 EELASL
-1172 RVTLYDKNTLIAQGA
+1172 RVTLYDKNTLMAQGT

-1198 DRTNAVDENDAGKLI
+1198 DRTNAVDANDAGKLI

-1223 SGKLFAIESKA
+1223 SGKLFTIESKA
-1234 LPTLTDEVQLDINT
+1234 LPTLTDEIQLDINT
-1248 YRSTD
+1248 YRSID

-1285 AVNYNFSVNAGNA
+1285 AVNYNFSVNAGNS

-1308 VFVDKPALN
+1308 VFVNKPALN
-1317 NEVFLYPNPSTGG
+1317 NEVFLYPNPSNGG

-1337 DNTQESKVSIINI
+1337 DNTQESKVSIVNI

-1357 KKVEAGQAV
+1357 KKVEAGQTV

-1371 FTPGVYFVKVE
+1371 FTPGIYFVKIE

>member
-1 MMKNYIYFFRNN
+1 MKNYIYFFRNN
-13 FKAVVFGI
+13 FKVVFGM
-21 LLILSSAGYAQVT
+21 LLLLSSAGYSQIT
-34 KTVGTTGADY
+34 KTVGAAGADY

-59 TGAITLQVIDNTTE
+59 TGTITLQVIDNTTE
-73 TVSAVLN
+73 TASAVLN

-87 SYTTV
+87 SYTS
-92 IIYPTVTG
+92 IQIYPTVTN
-100 KTISGTISGPLIDL
+100 KTISGNLNGPIIDL
-114 NGADNVVIDGRLNQ
+114 NGADNVVIDGRVNQ
-128 TGTKNLTISNTSA
+128 TGTKNLTISNASVS
-141 ASTAGTSTIRFIN
+141 STAGTSTIRFIN

-171 DATGGIIN
+171 DVTGGIIN
-179 FSTTTATTGNDSNII
+179 FSTTTATTGNDSNTI
-194 DNNNITNTA
+194 DNNNITNAA
-203 DANRP
+203 DVNRP
-208 LNAIY
+208 LNSIY
-213 SFGTSAK
+213 SLGTSTK
-220 ENSGNTISNNNI
+220 ENSANTISNNNI

-237 KVAASNGINLSTNST
+237 KTAASNGVNLSTNST
-252 AWTIS
+252 VWTIS

-267 NTDGSIASTYAFTA
+267 NTDGSIGSAYAFTA
-281 ININNAGVNFTVSNN
+281 ITVNNAGVNFTVSNN
-296 YIGGNSALAT
+296 YIGGNSAQAT
-306 GTWEKSYTGTAGNTR
+306 GTWEKSYTGAAGNAV

-329 IAINAGIATAGSE
+329 IAINVGTSTA
-342 SSIQGNTIKGFNWI
+342 SSIQGNTVKGFNWI

-368 LLLLGGTLN
+368 LLLSGGALN
-377 VGTTLGNTI
+377 VGTILGNTI
-386 GSPTTANAIKY
+386 GSPATAESIKY
-397 TAADGM
+397 TGVDGM

-409 NAATATGIIRVEN
+409 NAPSSVGIITVQG
-422 NLVANITLIDYSA
+422 NLVANIRLIDYSA
-435 FTGIFKNG
+435 FSGIYKTG
-443 SATTVIIQNNTIRT
+443 SSTLVLIQNNTIRT
-457 INASG
+457 INATG
-462 IYAVRL
+462 VTAVRL
-468 AGIATQNGSGAMNV
+468 AGIKAESGSGTLLGT
-482 AGYGIVGNTIS
+482 GYGIVGNTIS
-493 GITNNSISGTPVS
+493 GMTNNSISGTPVS
-506 GVTGILTQVK
+506 GVTGILSQVK

-527 TSYAA
+527 TTYTV
-532 NISNVDASVVGI
+532 NTDIVDSSVVGI
-544 FARSNQDFTIRGN
+544 FARSNQDFIIKGN

-579 FCDLSSLK
+579 FCDTSTYSL
-587 GATFNEI
+587 NEI
-594 SRNFIGDLSVADAS
+594 SGNFVSDLSVADAS
-608 ATGVII
+608 STAAII
-614 LGIKAL
+614 LGIKVRL
-620 LQPLLSSG
+620 ITG
-628 SIKYAKVFNN
+628 TAKHTKLYNN
-638 IVSIKGTTNA
+638 VVSIKGTTSS
-648 TIYGISESDTNF
+648 TIYGITVADSGFT
-660 ATTTGYLDLYF
+660 TTTGYLDLYF
-671 NTVNISG
+671 NTVNITG

-689 LFSFSSVATGNIN
+689 LFSFSSVATGSIK

-707 NTRSNSGTASGSH
+707 NTRSNSGTASGAH
-720 YAINLAGATAPTSMN
+720 YAINLAGATAPTSMD

-755 QTTLTAWKA
+755 QTTLAAWKA
-764 ATGRDA
+764 ATLKDA

-778 FNLAGG
+778 FTLAGG
-784 TSVLHYKVAASLTGT
+784 TSVLDYKVAASLTGT

-812 RTVPT
+812 RSVPT

-849 PVSSNTIS
+849 PTSSNTIS

-876 VSGTGTLTVSSAN
+876 VSGTGTLTINSAN

-900 ERNVTFK
+900 GKNVTFK

-920 GVLWNATNVTVE
+920 GILWNADNITVE
-932 RYIPGRRAYRFY
+932 RYIPARRAYRFY

-958 QEGGSN
+958 QEGGSS

-975 GGSANGFDPTGT
+975 GGSSNGFDPTGT
-987 NNPSMYTFDNATQ
+987 NNPSMFTFDNATQ
-1000 SWITGTNTNNTIL
+1000 SWITATNTNNSIL
-1013 TPTTPIRLIVRG
+1013 TPTIPIRLMVRG

-1035 PPPTNTT
+1035 PTPTNTT

-1054 GISQSAVA
+1054 GVSESAIA

-1090 YYYVWDPTL
+1090 FYYVWDPTL

-1105 VTRDL
+1105 VARDL
-1110 TAGVN
+1110 TAEIN
-1115 STPSAVNDYLQPGQA
+1115 SITSAVDNYLQPGQA

-1140 TVLNFTE
+1140 TALSFTE

-1154 TNPSVF
+1154 TNPNVF

-1166 EELPSL
+1166 EELSSL
-1172 RVTLYDKNTLIAQGA
+1172 RVTLYDKNTLIAQGT
-1187 AADGLVVLFGD
+1187 AADGLVVLFGAD
-1198 DRTNAVDENDAGKLI
+1198 KTNAVDANDAGKLI

-1223 SGKLFAIESKA
+1223 SGKLFTIESKA
-1234 LPTLTDEVQLDINT
+1234 LPTLTDEIQLDINT

-1253 YTLVIEGK
+1253 YTFVIEGK

-1285 AVNYNFSVNAGNA
+1285 SVNYNFSVNAANS

-1308 VFVDKPALN
+1308 VFVNKPALN
-1317 NEVFLYPNPSTGG
+1317 SEVFLYPNPSNGG

-1337 DNTQESKVSIINI
+1337 DNTQESKVSIINM

-1357 KKVEAGQAV
+1357 KKVEAGQTV

-1371 FTPGVYFVKVE
+1371 FTPGIYFVKIE

>member
-1 MMKNYIYFFRNN
+1 M
-13 FKAVVFGI
+13 
-21 LLILSSAGYAQVT
+21 LSLGGYSQVT
-34 KTVGTTGADY
+34 KTVGATGADY
-44 ATLKLAFDA
+44 TTLKAAFDA

-59 TGAITLQVIDNTTE
+59 TGTITLQVIDNTTE
-73 TVSAVLN
+73 TSSAVLN
-80 ASGTGSA
+80 SSGTGSA

-92 IIYPTVTG
+92 IIYPTLAG
-100 KTISGTISGPLIDL
+100 KTISGALNAALIDL

-128 TGTKNLTISNTSA
+128 TGAKNLTISNTSTS
-141 ASTAGTSTIRFIN
+141 STAGTSTIRFIN

-162 YAYIKGSTL
+162 YANIKGSTL
-171 DATGGIIN
+171 DVTGGIIN

-194 DNNNITNTA
+194 DNNYITNAA

-208 LNAIY
+208 LNSIY
-213 SFGTSAK
+213 SLGTSAK
-220 ENSGNTISNNNI
+220 ENSANTISNNNI

-237 KVAASNGINLSTNST
+237 KTAASNGVNLSTNST

-267 NTDGSIASTYAFTA
+267 NTDGGTGANFAYTA
-281 ININNAGVNFTVSNN
+281 ININNNTGVNFTVSNN
-296 YIGGNSALAT
+296 FIGGNSALAT
-306 GTWEKSYTGTAGNTR
+306 GTWEKSYTGAAGNALS
-321 GSNNQFSG
+321 SNNQFSG
-329 IAINAGIATAGSE
+329 IAINAGIGTA

-409 NAATATGIIRVEN
+409 NAAAATGIIRVEN
-422 NLVANITLIDYSA
+422 NLVSNITLIDYSA
-435 FTGIFKNG
+435 FTGIYKTGG
-443 SATTVIIQNNTIRT
+443 STTVIIQNNTIRT

-468 AGIATQNGSGAMNV
+468 AGIATQSGSGSMLV
-482 AGYGIVGNTIS
+482 SGYGIVGNTIS
-493 GITNNSISGTPVS
+493 GITNNSVSGSAVS

-527 TSYAA
+527 TSYAV
-532 NISNVDASVVGI
+532 NNNDVDSSVLGI
-544 FARSNQDFTIRGN
+544 FARSNQDFIIKGN
-557 RVWNIKNNNPSLGSS
+557 KIWNIKNNSPTLGSN

-579 FCDLSSLK
+579 FCDTS
-587 GATFNEI
+587 TFANNEI
-594 SRNFIGDLSVADAS
+594 SGNFVSDLSVADAS
-608 ATGVII
+608 STGAII
-614 LGIKAL
+614 LGIKVR
-620 LQPLLSSG
+620 LQTG
-628 SIKYAKVFNN
+628 TAKHTKLYNN
-638 IVSIKGTTNA
+638 VVSIKGTTSS
-648 TIYGISESDTNF
+648 TIYGITVADAGFT
-660 ATTTGYLDLYF
+660 TTTGYLELYF
-671 NTVNISG
+671 NTVNITG
-678 GASAGANNSYA
+678 GAAAGANNSYA
-689 LFSFSSVATGNIN
+689 LFSFSSVATGNIKD
-702 SNIFV
+702 NIFV

-720 YAINLAGATAPTSMN
+720 YAINLAGATAPTSMD
-735 YNNYY
+735 YNDYY

-755 QTTLTAWKA
+755 QTTLAAWKT
-764 ATGRDA
+764 ATAKDV

-778 FNLAGG
+778 FTHASG
-784 TSVLHYKVAASLTGT
+784 TSVLDYKVAVSLPGT
-799 AVSGITTDYLAKT
+799 ATNATPTITTDYLAKT
-812 RTVPT
+812 RTLPT

-849 PVSSNTIS
+849 PTSSNTIS

-863 VLNQDFTVTGDLI
+863 VLNQDFTVAGDLI
-876 VSGTGTLTVSSAN
+876 ISGTGTLTVDPVN

-920 GVLWNATNVTVE
+920 GILWNADNVTVE

-958 QEGGSN
+958 QEGGN
-964 TAGLGTHITGA
+964 NAAGLGTHITGA
-975 GGSANGFDPTGT
+975 GASANGFDPTGT
-987 NNPSMYTFDNATQ
+987 NNPSMFTFDNATQ
-1000 SWITGTNTNNTIL
+1000 LWITGTNTNNSIL
-1013 TPTTPIRLIVRG
+1013 TPTIPTRLMVRG

-1042 LRATGTLFTGTT
+1042 LRATGTLFTGTA
-1054 GISQSAVA
+1054 GVSESAIA

-1090 YYYVWDPTL
+1090 FYYVWDPTL
-1099 STRGAY
+1099 GTRGAY
-1105 VTRDL
+1105 VARDL
-1110 TAGVN
+1110 TAEIN
-1115 STPSAVNDYLQPGQA
+1115 SITSAVDNYLQPSQA
-1130 CFVQASATAA
+1130 CFVQANATAA
-1140 TVLNFTE
+1140 TALSFME

-1154 TNPSVF
+1154 TNPNVF

-1166 EELPSL
+1166 EELSSL
-1172 RVTLYDKNTLIAQGA
+1172 RVTLYDKNTLLAQGT
-1187 AADGLVVLFGD
+1187 AADGLVVLFGA
-1198 DRTNAVDENDAGKLI
+1198 DRTNAIDANDAGKLI
-1213 NLDENLATKT
+1213 NLDENMATKT
-1223 SGKLFAIESKA
+1223 SGKLFTIESKA
-1234 LPTLTDEVQLDINT
+1234 LPTLTDEIQLDINT

-1276 TYTEIPESA
+1276 TYTEIPESTV
-1285 AVNYNFSVNAGNA
+1285 VNYNFSVNAGNA

-1308 VFVDKPALN
+1308 VFVNKPALN
-1317 NEVFLYPNPSTGG
+1317 NEIFLYPNPSSGG

-1337 DNTQESKVSIINI
+1337 DNTQESKVSIVNI

-1357 KKVEAGQAV
+1357 KNVEAGQTV

-1371 FTPGVYFVKVE
+1371 FIPGIYFVKVE

>member
-1 MMKNYIYFFRNN
+1 MMKNYIYFFRDNS
-13 FKAVVFGI
+13 KAVVFG
-21 LLILSSAGYAQVT
+21 LLLMLSSAGYSQIT
-34 KTVGTTGADY
+34 KTVGATGADY
-44 ATLKLAFDA
+44 TTLKLAFDA

-59 TGAITLQVIDNTTE
+59 TGSITLQVIDNTTE

-100 KTISGTISGPLIDL
+100 KTISGSLNGVLIDL

-128 TGTKNLTISNTSA
+128 SGTANLTISNASVS
-141 ASTAGTSTIRFIN
+141 STAGTSTIRFIN

-179 FSTTTATTGNDSNII
+179 FSTTTVTTGNDSNTI
-194 DNNNITNTA
+194 DNNDITNA
-203 DANRP
+203 ANANRP
-208 LNAIY
+208 LNSIY
-213 SFGTSAK
+213 SLGTSAK
-220 ENSGNTISNNNI
+220 ENSSNTISNNNI

-237 KVAASNGINLSTNST
+237 KTAASNGVNLSTNST

-267 NTDGSIASTYAFTA
+267 NTDGSIGSAYAFTA
-281 ININNAGVNFTVSNN
+281 ITVNNAGVNFTVSNN

-306 GTWEKSYTGTAGNTR
+306 GTWEKSYTGTAGNAV

-329 IAINAGIATAGSE
+329 IAINVGTSTV
-342 SSIQGNTIKGFNWI
+342 SSIQGNTVKGFNWI

-368 LLLLGGTLN
+368 LLLSGGALN
-377 VGTTLGNTI
+377 VGTILGNTI
-386 GSPTTANAIKY
+386 GSPTTAESIKY
-397 TAADGM
+397 TGVDGM

-409 NAATATGIIRVEN
+409 NAASGAGIITVQG
-422 NLVANITLIDYSA
+422 NLVANIKLIDYSA
-435 FTGIFKNG
+435 FSGIYKTG
-443 SATTVIIQNNTIRT
+443 SSTTVLIQNNTIRT
-457 INASG
+457 INSTGVTAVRISG
-462 IYAVRL
+462 IKL
-468 AGIATQNGSGAMNV
+468 ESGSGSMNG

-493 GITNNSISGTPVS
+493 GITNNSISGGGVS

-516 ANIINNSISNL
+516 ANITNNSISNL
-527 TSYAA
+527 TTYSV
-532 NISNVDASVVGI
+532 NTDIVDSSVLGI
-544 FARSNQDFTIRGN
+544 FARSNQDFIIKGN
-557 RVWNIKNNNPSLGSS
+557 KISNIKNNSPTLGSN
-572 AVQVVGI
+572 AVQVIGI
-579 FCDLSSLK
+579 FCDTSTAAS
-587 GATFNEI
+587 NEI
-594 SRNFIGDLSVADAS
+594 SGNFVSDLSVADAS
-608 ATGVII
+608 STGAII
-614 LGIKAL
+614 LGIKVRL
-620 LQPLLSSG
+620 ITG
-628 SIKYAKVFNN
+628 TAKHTKLYNN
-638 IVSIKGTTNA
+638 VVSIKGTTSS
-648 TIYGISESDTNF
+648 TIYGITVADAGFT
-660 ATTTGYLDLYF
+660 TTTGYLDLYF
-671 NTVNISG
+671 NTVNITG
-678 GASAGANNSYA
+678 GASAGTNPSYA
-689 LFSFSSVATGNIN
+689 LFSFSSVATGSIK

-720 YAINLAGATAPTSMN
+720 YAINLAGATAPTSMD

-755 QTTLTAWKA
+755 QTTLAAWKT
-764 ATGRDA
+764 ATAKDA

-778 FNLAGG
+778 FTHAGG
-784 TSVLHYKVAASLTGT
+784 TSVLDYKVAASLTGT
-799 AVSGITTDYLAKT
+799 AVSGITTDYLSKT

-817 MGAFEGVASNIYWL
+817 MGAFEGTPTNIYWL

-876 VSGTGTLTVSSAN
+876 VSGTGTLTVNSAN
-889 TLTVS
+889 TLTIS

-920 GVLWNATNVTVE
+920 GILWNATNVTVE
-932 RYIPGRRAYRFY
+932 RYIPARRVYRFY

-964 TAGLGTHITGA
+964 TAGLGTHITGT
-975 GGSANGFDPTGT
+975 GGAANGFDPTGT
-987 NNPSMYTFDNATQ
+987 NNPSMYTFDYATQ
-1000 SWITGTNTNNTIL
+1000 TWTAVTNTNNTIL
-1013 TPTTPIRLIVRG
+1013 EPGTPTRLIVRG

-1035 PPPTNTT
+1035 PTPTNTT
-1042 LRATGTLFTGTT
+1042 LRATGTLFTGTKA
-1054 GISQSAVA
+1054 ISQSAIA

-1090 YYYVWDPTL
+1090 FYYVWDPTL

-1105 VTRDL
+1105 VARDL
-1110 TAGVN
+1110 TTGIN
-1115 STPSAVNDYLQPGQA
+1115 SITSAVDDYLQPGQA
-1130 CFVQASATAA
+1130 CLVQANATAA

-1147 ANKYTTA
+1147 ANKYTAA
-1154 TNPSVF
+1154 TNQNVF
-1160 RFANTQ
+1160 RFAKTD
-1166 EELPSL
+1166 EEVSSL
-1172 RVTLYDKNTLIAQGA
+1172 RVALYDKTALTTQ
-1187 AADGLVVLFGD
+1187 DGLVVLFGSD
-1198 DRTNAVDENDAGKLI
+1198 KTNAIDANDAGKLI

-1223 SGKLFAIESKA
+1223 EGKLFSIESRA
-1234 LPTLTDEVQLDINT
+1234 LPILTDEIQLDINT
-1248 YRSTD
+1248 YRSTN
-1253 YTLVIEGK
+1253 YALVIEGK

-1276 TYTEIPESA
+1276 TYTEIPESTPI
-1285 AVNYNFSVNAGNA
+1285 NYNFSVNPANTASIA
-1298 ASVAS
+1298 A

-1308 VFVDKPALN
+1308 VFVNKPALN
-1317 NEVFLYPNPSTGG
+1317 NEVFLYPNPSAGG
-1330 IINLTFT
+1330 IINLTFA
-1337 DNTQESKVSIINI
+1337 DNTQESKVSI
-1350 MGQLLYS
+1350 
-1357 KKVEAGQAV
+1357 V
-1366 NLNQS
+1366 
-1371 FTPGVYFVKVE
+1371 
-1382 QGGKSVVKKL
+1382 
-1392 IIK
+1392 II

>member
-1 MMKNYIYFFRNN
+1 MIKNYFFFRSN

-21 LLILSSAGYAQVT
+21 LLMLSLAGYSQVT
-34 KTVGTTGADY
+34 KTVGATGADY

-59 TGAITLQVIDNTTE
+59 TGTITLQVIDNTTE

-100 KTISGTISGPLIDL
+100 KTISGAISGALIDL

-128 TGTKNLTISNTSA
+128 AGTKNLTISNTSF

-171 DATGGIIN
+171 EVTGGIIN

-194 DNNNITNTA
+194 DNNNITNAA

-208 LNAIY
+208 LNSIY
-213 SFGTSAK
+213 SLGTSAK
-220 ENSGNTISNNNI
+220 ENSANTISNNNI

-237 KVAASNGINLSTNST
+237 KTAASNGVNLSANST

-267 NTDGSIASTYAFTA
+267 NTDGGTGANFPYTA

-296 YIGGNSALAT
+296 FIGGNSALAT
-306 GTWEKSYTGTAGNTR
+306 GTWEKSYTGAAGITLS
-321 GSNNQFSG
+321 SNNQFSG
-329 IAINAGIATAGSE
+329 IAINAGIGTA

-356 NSGNYTTGSFNG
+356 NSGDYTTGSFNG
-368 LLLLGGTLN
+368 LLLSGGTLN

-386 GSPTTANAIKY
+386 GSPTTAEAIKY
-397 TAADGM
+397 TGIDGYC
-403 VNGIQI
+403 NGINI
-409 NAATATGIIRVEN
+409 NAALNTGIIRVEG
-422 NLVANITLIDYSA
+422 NLVANIRMIGYSA
-435 FTGIFKNG
+435 FSGIYKSG
-443 SATTVIIQNNTIRT
+443 TSGTVNIQNNTIRT
-457 INASG
+457 INAAGVTDVRLSG
-462 IYAVRL
+462 IRTDL
-468 AGIATQNGSGAMNV
+468 GSMHGA
-482 AGYGIVGNTIS
+482 YGIIGNTIS
-493 GITNNSISGTPVS
+493 GITNNSVSGGKVS
-506 GVTGILTQVK
+506 GVTGILTQIH

-527 TSYAA
+527 TAYGL
-532 NISNVDASVVGI
+532 NTDNVDSNVLGI
-544 FARSNQDFTIRGN
+544 FARSNKDFIIRGN
-557 RVWNIKNNNPSLGSS
+557 RIWNIKNNNPALGSS
-572 AVQVVGI
+572 AVQVIGI
-579 FCDLSSLK
+579 FCDPSTLST
-587 GATFNEI
+587 GEI
-594 SRNFIGDLSVADAS
+594 SGNYIGDLSVADAS
-608 ATGVII
+608 STGAII
-614 LGIKAL
+614 SGIKVR
-620 LQPLLSSG
+620 LQAG
-628 SIKYAKVFNN
+628 KHIKVFNN
-638 IVSIKGTTNA
+638 VVSIKGTTSS
-648 TIYGISESDTNF
+648 TIYGISGADLGF
-660 ATTTGYLDLYF
+660 ATTTGYLELYF
-671 NTVNISG
+671 NTVNITG

-740 VSGTGTVLGRFNGVD
+740 VSGTGTVLGRFNSVD
-755 QTTLTAWKA
+755 QTTLAAWKT
-764 ATGRDA
+764 ATAKDA

-778 FNLAGG
+778 FTHAGG
-784 TSVLHYKVAASLTGT
+784 TSVLDYKVAVSLPGT
-799 AVSGITTDYLAKT
+799 APATTPAITTDYLAKT

-817 MGAFEGVASNIYWL
+817 MGAFEGVASNIYWV

-849 PVSSNTIS
+849 PISSNTIS

-863 VLNQDFTVTGDLI
+863 VLNQDFTVAGDLI
-876 VSGTGTLTVSSAN
+876 ISGTGTLTVSPAN

-920 GVLWNATNVTVE
+920 GILWNADNVTVE

-958 QEGGSN
+958 QEGGNN

-975 GGSANGFDPTGT
+975 GASANGFDPTGT
-987 NNPSMYTFDNATQ
+987 NNPSMFTFDNATQ
-1000 SWITGTNTNNTIL
+1000 LWITGTNTNNSIL
-1013 TPTTPIRLIVRG
+1013 TPTIPTRLMVRG

-1042 LRATGTLFTGTT
+1042 LRATGTLFTGTA
-1054 GISQSAVA
+1054 GVSESAIA

-1090 YYYVWDPTL
+1090 FYYVWDPTL
-1099 STRGAY
+1099 GTRGAY
-1105 VTRDL
+1105 VARDL
-1110 TAGVN
+1110 TAEIN
-1115 STPSAVNDYLQPGQA
+1115 SITSAVDNYLQSGQA
-1130 CFVQASATAA
+1130 CFVQANATASTA
-1140 TVLNFTE
+1140 LSFTE

-1154 TNPSVF
+1154 TNPNVF
-1160 RFANTQ
+1160 RFANTK
-1166 EELPSL
+1166 EELSSL
-1172 RVTLYDKNTLIAQGA
+1172 RMTLYDKNTLIAQGA
-1187 AADGLVVLFGD
+1187 AADGLVVLFGA
-1198 DRTNAVDENDAGKLI
+1198 DRTNAIDANDAGKLI
-1213 NLDENLATKT
+1213 NLDENMATKT
-1223 SGKLFAIESKA
+1223 SGKLFTIESKA
-1234 LPTLTDEVQLDINT
+1234 LPTLTDEIQLDINT

-1276 TYTEIPESA
+1276 TYTQIPEST

-1308 VFVDKPALN
+1308 VFVNKPALN
-1317 NEVFLYPNPSTGG
+1317 NEIFLYPNPSTGG

-1337 DNTQESKVSIINI
+1337 DNTQESKVSIVNI

-1357 KKVEAGQAV
+1357 KNVEAGQTV
-1366 NLNQS
+1366 HLNQS
-1371 FTPGVYFVKVE
+1371 FTPGIYFVKVE

>member
-1 MMKNYIYFFRNN
+1 MMKNYIYFFLNS

-21 LLILSSAGYAQVT
+21 LLMLSSAGYSQVT
-34 KTVGTTGADY
+34 KTVGAAGADY

-59 TGAITLQVIDNTTE
+59 TGTITLQVIDNTTE

-100 KTISGTISGPLIDL
+100 KTISGTVNGALIDL
-114 NGADNVVIDGRLNQ
+114 NGADNVVIDGRVNQ
-128 TGTKNLTISNTSA
+128 TGTKNLTISNTSV

-162 YAYIKGSTL
+162 YTYIKGSTL
-171 DATGGIIN
+171 DTTGGIIN
-179 FSTTTATTGNDSNII
+179 FSTTTATTGNDSNTI
-194 DNNNITNTA
+194 DNNNITNAA

-213 SFGTSAK
+213 SLGTSTK
-220 ENSGNTISNNNI
+220 ENSTNTISNNNI

-237 KVAASNGINLSTNST
+237 KTAASNGVNLFTNST

-267 NTDGSIASTYAFTA
+267 NTDGSIVTTYAFTA

-296 YIGGNSALAT
+296 FIGGNSAQAT
-306 GTWEKSYTGTAGNTR
+306 GTWEKSYTGTPGTNQ

-329 IAINAGIATAGSE
+329 IAINAGTSTA
-342 SSIQGNTIKGFNWI
+342 SSIQGNTVKGFNWI
-356 NSGNYTTGSFNG
+356 NSGSFTNGSFNG
-368 LLLLGGTLN
+368 LLLSGGALN
-377 VGTTLGNTI
+377 VGTILGNTI
-386 GSPTTANAIKY
+386 GSPTTAEAIKY
-397 TAADGM
+397 TGVDGYF
-403 VNGIQI
+403 NGIQI
-409 NAATATGIIRVEN
+409 NAALGTGIIKVEG
-422 NLVANITLIDYSA
+422 NLVANIKLIDYSA
-435 FTGIFKNG
+435 FSGIYKSG
-443 SATTVIIQNNTIRT
+443 VSITVNIQNNTIRT
-457 INASG
+457 INAAG
-462 IYAVRL
+462 VTAVRL
-468 AGIATQNGSGAMNV
+468 SGIRTDLGSMNGI
-482 AGYGIVGNTIS
+482 YGIIGNTIS
-493 GITNNSISGTPVS
+493 GITNNSISGGGVS
-506 GVTGILTQVK
+506 GVTGILAPVH

-527 TSYAA
+527 TAYGV
-532 NISNVDASVVGI
+532 NTDIVDSSVIGI
-544 FARSNQDFTIRGN
+544 FARTNKDFVIKGN
-557 RVWNIKNNNPSLGSS
+557 RIWNIKNDNPSLGSS

-579 FCDLSSLK
+579 FCDPSTYS
-587 GATFNEI
+587 GNEI
-594 SRNFIGDLSVADAS
+594 SGNFVSDLSVADAS
-608 ATGVII
+608 STGAII
-614 LGIKAL
+614 VGIKVR
-620 LQPLLSSG
+620 LQAG
-628 SIKYAKVFNN
+628 KHTKVFNN
-638 IVSIKGTTNA
+638 VVSIKGITGS
-648 TIYGISESDTNF
+648 TIYGITGGDSGFT
-660 ATTTGYLDLYF
+660 TTTGYLELYF
-671 NTVNISG
+671 NTVNITG
-678 GASAGANNSYA
+678 GASAGTNNSNA
-689 LFSFSSVATGNIN
+689 LFSFSSVATGSIKDNV
-702 SNIFV
+702 FV
-707 NTRSNSGTASGSH
+707 NTRSNSGTASGTH
-720 YAINLAGATAPTSMN
+720 YAINLAGATAPTSMD

-740 VSGTGTVLGRFNGVD
+740 VSGTGTVLGRFNSLD
-755 QTTLTAWKA
+755 QITLAAWKT
-764 ATGRDA
+764 ATAKDA

-778 FNLAGG
+778 FTLAGG
-784 TSVLHYKVAASLTGT
+784 TSALDYKVAASLTGT
-799 AVSGITTDYLAKT
+799 AVTGITTDYLAKT

-817 MGAFEGVASNIYWL
+817 MGAFEGIASNIYWL

-849 PVSSNTIS
+849 PISSNTIS

-876 VSGTGTLTVSSAN
+876 VSGTGTLTVNPAN

-907 SDATATARFGTFT
+907 SDASATARFGPLT
-920 GVLWNATNVTVE
+920 GILLNADNVTVE

-953 IYANL
+953 IYVNL
-958 QEGGSN
+958 QEGGSS

-987 NNPSMYTFDNATQ
+987 NNPSMFTFDNATQ
-1000 SWITGTNTNNTIL
+1000 SWITGTNTNNSIL
-1013 TPTTPIRLIVRG
+1013 TPTIPIRLMVRG

-1035 PPPTNTT
+1035 PTPTNTT

-1054 GISQSAVA
+1054 GVSESATA

-1090 YYYVWDPTL
+1090 FYYVWDPTL
-1099 STRGAY
+1099 GTRGAY
-1105 VTRDL
+1105 VARDL
-1110 TAGVN
+1110 TAEIN
-1115 STPSAVNDYLQPGQA
+1115 SITSAVDNYLQPGQA
-1130 CFVQASATAA
+1130 CLVQASATAA

-1154 TNPSVF
+1154 TNQNVF

-1166 EELPSL
+1166 EELSSL

-1187 AADGLVVLFGD
+1187 AADGLVVLFGAD
-1198 DRTNAVDENDAGKLI
+1198 KTNEVDANDAGKLI

-1223 SGKLFAIESKA
+1223 SGKLFTIESKA
-1234 LPTLTDEVQLDINT
+1234 LPALTDEIQLDINT
-1248 YRSTD
+1248 YRTTD

-1261 NIEGVTAKLFDQLNQ
+1261 NIEGVTAKLFDQFTQ

-1285 AVNYNFSVNAGNA
+1285 AVNYNFSVNAANSP
-1298 ASVAS
+1298 SVAS

-1308 VFVDKPALN
+1308 VFVNKPALN
-1317 NEVFLYPNPSTGG
+1317 NEVFLYPNPSNGG
-1330 IINLTFT
+1330 IINLKFT

-1357 KKVEAGQAV
+1357 KKVEAGQTV

-1371 FTPGVYFVKVE
+1371 FTPGIYFVKIE

>member
-13 FKAVVFGI
+13 FKVVFGM
-21 LLILSSAGYAQVT
+21 LLLLSSAGYSQIT
-34 KTVGTTGADY
+34 KTVGATGADY
-44 ATLKLAFDA
+44 ATLKLAFDD

-59 TGAITLQVIDNTTE
+59 TGTITLQVIDNTTE
-73 TVSAVLN
+73 TASAVLN

-87 SYTTV
+87 SYTS
-92 IIYPTVTG
+92 IQIYPTVTN
-100 KTISGTISGPLIDL
+100 KTISGNLNGPIIDL
-114 NGADNVVIDGRLNQ
+114 NGADNVVIDGRVNQ

-141 ASTAGTSTIRFIN
+141 ALIAGTSTIRFIN

-162 YAYIKGSTL
+162 YTYIKGSTL
-171 DATGGIIN
+171 DTTGGIIN
-179 FSTTTATTGNDSNII
+179 FSTTTATTGNDSNTI
-194 DNNNITNTA
+194 DNNNITNAA
-203 DANRP
+203 DGNRP
-208 LNAIY
+208 LNSIY
-213 SFGTSAK
+213 SLGTSAK
-220 ENSGNTISNNNI
+220 ENSANTISNNNI

-237 KVAASNGINLSTNST
+237 KTAASNGVNLSTNST

-267 NTDGSIASTYAFTA
+267 NTDGGTGANFPYTA
-281 ININNAGVNFTVSNN
+281 ININNTGVNFTVSNN
-296 YIGGNSALAT
+296 FIGGNSALAT
-306 GTWEKSYTGTAGNTR
+306 GTWEKSYTGAAGNTLS
-321 GSNNQFSG
+321 SNNQFSG
-329 IAINAGIATAGSE
+329 ITINVGTSTA
-342 SSIQGNTIKGFNWI
+342 SSIQGNTVKGFNWI

-368 LLLLGGTLN
+368 LLLSGGALN
-377 VGTTLGNTI
+377 VGTILGNTI
-386 GSPTTANAIKY
+386 GSPTTAESIKY
-397 TAADGM
+397 TGVDGM
-403 VNGIQI
+403 FNGIQI
-409 NAATATGIIRVEN
+409 NAPSSVGIITVQG
-422 NLVANITLIDYSA
+422 NLVANIRLIDYSA
-435 FTGIFKNG
+435 FSGIYKTGS
-443 SATTVIIQNNTIRT
+443 SANVLIQNNTIRT
-457 INASG
+457 INATGVTAVRISG
-462 IYAVRL
+462 IK
-468 AGIATQNGSGAMNV
+468 TESGSGSLLGS
-482 AGYGIVGNTIS
+482 GYGIVGNTIS
-493 GITNNSISGTPVS
+493 DITNNSISGTSVS

-516 ANIINNSISNL
+516 ANVINNSISNL
-527 TSYAA
+527 TSYTV
-532 NISNVDASVVGI
+532 NTSNVDASVLGI
-544 FARSNQDFTIRGN
+544 FARTSTPQDFVIRGN
-557 RVWNIKNNNPSLGSS
+557 RVWNIKNNNPSLGSN

-620 LQPLLSSG
+620 LQPLPSSG

-671 NTVNISG
+671 NTVNITG

-689 LFSFSSVATGNIN
+689 LFSFSSVATGSIN

-707 NTRSNSGTASGSH
+707 NTRTNSGTASGSH
-720 YAINLAGATAPTSMN
+720 YAINLAGATAPASMN

-755 QTTLTAWKA
+755 QTTLAAWQTATAK
-764 ATGRDA
+764 DV

-778 FNLAGG
+778 FTLAGG
-784 TSVLHYKVAASLTGT
+784 TSVLDYKVAASLTGT

-817 MGAFEGVASNIYWL
+817 MGAFEGIASNIYWL

-840 GSNWSTGVV
+840 GTNWSTGVV
-849 PVSSNTIS
+849 PTSSNTIS

-863 VLNQDFTVTGDLI
+863 VLNQDFTVAGDLI
-876 VSGTGTLTVSSAN
+876 VSGTGTLTVNPAN

-920 GVLWNATNVTVE
+920 GILWNATNVTVE
-932 RYIPGRRAYRFY
+932 RYIPARRAYRFY

-958 QEGGSN
+958 QEGGSS

-975 GGSANGFDPTGT
+975 GGSTNGFDPTGT

-1000 SWITGTNTNNTIL
+1000 SWITGTNTNNSIL
-1013 TPTTPIRLIVRG
+1013 TPTIPIRLMVRG

-1035 PPPTNTT
+1035 PTPTNTT

-1054 GISQSAVA
+1054 GVSESAIA

-1090 YYYVWDPTL
+1090 FYYVWDPTL

-1105 VTRDL
+1105 VARDL
-1110 TAGVN
+1110 TAEIN
-1115 STPSAVNDYLQPGQA
+1115 SITSAVDNYLQPGQA

-1140 TVLNFTE
+1140 TALSFTE

-1154 TNPSVF
+1154 TNPNVF

-1166 EELPSL
+1166 EELSSL
-1172 RVTLYDKNTLIAQGA
+1172 RVTLYDKNTLIAQGT
-1187 AADGLVVLFGD
+1187 AADGLVVLFGAD
-1198 DRTNAVDENDAGKLI
+1198 KTNAVDANDAGKLI

-1223 SGKLFAIESKA
+1223 SGKLFTIESKA
-1234 LPTLTDEVQLDINT
+1234 LPTLTDEIQLDINT

-1253 YTLVIEGK
+1253 YTFVIEGK

-1285 AVNYNFSVNAGNA
+1285 SVNYNFSVNAANS

-1308 VFVDKPALN
+1308 VFVNKPALN
-1317 NEVFLYPNPSTGG
+1317 NEVFLYPNPSNGG

-1337 DNTQESKVSIINI
+1337 DNTQESKVSIINM

-1357 KKVEAGQAV
+1357 KKVEAGQTV

-1371 FTPGVYFVKVE
+1371 FTPGIYFVKIE